1 MESPLP
7 FSSQGQE
14 ALRTSTR
21 RADETGVVGDLL
33 VTSTYIH
40 SCSSA
45 PESFTSLFIPT
56 LDLLTLPFSAAW

>member
-33 VTSTYIH
+33 LAAST
-40 SCSSA
+40 
-45 PESFTSLFIPT
+45 
-56 LDLLTLPFSAAW
+56 DM